1 MTLLH
6 PDETTHI
13 LKNYQNM
20 SSQQIFDYF
29 NQINHDSDC
38 IYIYRNLP
46 ENLKK
51 EIDIIASEQSKL
63 NQICIEQ
70 NDQQI
75 KLNDQQIKL
84 NDQQIKDLD
93 QQIEQT
99 RLLRQQIET
108 FNKQQQIKSEQI
120 LQELE
125 MYRELNRQL
134 NNKH

>member
-6 PDETTHI
+6 PEETTRI

-51 EIDIIASEQSKL
+51 EIDIITSEQS
-63 NQICIEQ
+63 
-70 NDQQI
+70 

-84 NDQQIKDLD
+84 NDQQIKELD

-134 NNKH
+134 DNKFN

>member
-6 PDETTHI
+6 PEETTRI

-63 NQICIEQ
+63 N
-70 NDQQI
+70 DQQI
-75 KLNDQQIKL
+75 KLNDQQIKE
-84 NDQQIKDLD
+84 LD

-125 MYRELNRQL
+125 IYRELNRQL
-134 NNKH
+134 DNKQI

>member
-6 PDETTHI
+6 PEETTRI

-51 EIDIIASEQSKL
+51 EIDIITSEQS
-63 NQICIEQ
+63 
-70 NDQQI
+70 
-75 KLNDQQIKL
+75 KLNDQQIKE
-84 NDQQIKDLD
+84 LD

-134 NNKH
+134 DNKFN

>member
-6 PDETTHI
+6 PEETTRI

-51 EIDIIASEQSKL
+51 EIDIITSEQS
-63 NQICIEQ
+63 
-70 NDQQI
+70 

-84 NDQQIKDLD
+84 NDQQIKELD

-134 NNKH
+134 DNKQI

>member
-6 PDETTHI
+6 PEETTHI

-29 NQINHDSDC
+29 NQPHINHDSDC
-38 IYIYRNLP
+38 IYIYRHLP

-51 EIDIIASEQSKL
+51 EIDIITSEQSKQ
-63 NQICIEQ
+63 NQIR
-70 NDQQI
+70 I
-75 KLNDQQIKL
+75 KQ

-108 FNKQQQIKSEQI
+108 FNKQQQINSEQI

-134 NNKH
+134 DNKQI

>member
-1 MTLLH
+1 
-6 PDETTHI
+6 
-13 LKNYQNM
+13 M

-51 EIDIIASEQSKL
+51 EIDIITSEQSKL
-63 NQICIEQ
+63 

-84 NDQQIKDLD
+84 NDQQIKELD

>member
-6 PDETTHI
+6 PEETTHI

-29 NQINHDSDC
+29 THINHDSDC
-38 IYIYRNLP
+38 IYIYRNLSD
-46 ENLKK
+46 NLKK
-51 EIDIIASEQSKL
+51 EIDIIASEQSK
-63 NQICIEQ
+63 Q

-75 KLNDQQIKL
+75 KQNDQQIKQNDQQIKQ

-134 NNKH
+134 DNN

>member
-6 PDETTHI
+6 PEETTHI

-29 NQINHDSDC
+29 THINHDSDC

-46 ENLKK
+46 DNLKK
-51 EIDIIASEQSKL
+51 EIDIIASEQSK
-63 NQICIEQ
+63 Q

-75 KLNDQQIKL
+75 KQ

-134 NNKH
+134 DNN